1 MKQGLII
8 AVGGAAIVVAGLAGC
23 SSGDKSTTGSSSS
36 SSSSSS
42 SESSSSSSSAA
53 STSAEAAAGT
63 KVTIDGQA
71 KDVGGS
77 VVCAPMGG
85 NMNVAIGE
93 SMTGIAAVISE
104 ADPPT
109 VTSVALGNVDGIT
122 LAVGGGQGDATATK
136 DGKTY
141 KITGNAFGIDM
152 ANPMQP
158 AKKPFELEFT
168 CP

>member
-1 MKQGLII
+1 MKQSLLV

-23 SSGDKSTTGSSSS
+23 SSGDKSSSG

-53 STSAEAAAGT
+53 SSSAAASGGT
-63 KVTIDGQA
+63 TVTIDGQP

-77 VVCAPMGG
+77 VVCASMGG
-85 NMNVAIGE
+85 NVNVAIGE
-93 SMTGIAAVISE
+93 AMTGIAAVIS
-104 ADPPT
+104 DGDSPT
-109 VTSVALGNVDGIT
+109 VTSVALGNVNGTT
-122 LAVGGGQGDATATK
+122 LAVGAGQGDATATK
-136 DGKTY
+136 DGKSY
-141 KITGNAFGIDM
+141 KITGNAVGIDM

-158 AKKPFELEFT
+158 TKKPFELDFT

>member
-1 MKQGLII
+1 MKQSVLI

-23 SSGDKSTTGSSSS
+23 SSGDKSTSG

-42 SESSSSSSSAA
+42 SESSSSSSSSSSSAA
-53 STSAEAAAGT
+53 STSAEANAAT
-63 KVTIDGQA
+63 RVTIDGQP
-71 KDVGGS
+71 KDVGGT
-77 VVCAPMGG
+77 VVCANMGG
-85 NMNVAIGE
+85 NVNVAIGE
-93 SMTGIAAVISE
+93 AMTGIAAVVSQ

-122 LAVGGGQGDATATK
+122 LAVGGGQGDATATR
-136 DGKTY
+136 DGKDY

>member
-1 MKQGLII
+1 MKQGLLV

-23 SSGDKSTTGSSSS
+23 SSGDKSSSGSSSS

-42 SESSSSSSSAA
+42 AGSSSAA
-53 STSAEAAAGT
+53 SSSATASGGGT
-63 KVTIDGQA
+63 TVTIDGKA

-77 VVCAPMGG
+77 VVCASMGG
-85 NMNVAIGE
+85 NVNVAIGE
-93 SMTGIAAVISE
+93 ATTGIAAVISD

-109 VTSVALGNVDGIT
+109 VTSVALGNVDGVT

-136 DGKTY
+136 DGKSY
-141 KITGNAFGIDM
+141 KISGNAYGIDM

-158 AKKPFELEFT
+158 AKKPFELDFT